1 MEATK
6 CTGVAADLQ
15 SMNQYQW
22 LTPNKY
28 QPTDLETQIRPCT
41 GPFAT
46 TKSIKSAGT
55 LIRGLALLDN
65 GERGIRRVGAP
76 EFVI

>member
-15 SMNQYQW
+15 LTNQYQR

-28 QPTDLETQIRPCT
+28 QPTDLEMQVHPRT

-46 TKSIKSAGT
+46 TKSIKNGGT
-55 LIRGLALLDN
+55 LIRGLARLDN
-65 GERGIRRVGAP
+65 GERCIRRVGAP
-76 EFVI
+76 GFVI